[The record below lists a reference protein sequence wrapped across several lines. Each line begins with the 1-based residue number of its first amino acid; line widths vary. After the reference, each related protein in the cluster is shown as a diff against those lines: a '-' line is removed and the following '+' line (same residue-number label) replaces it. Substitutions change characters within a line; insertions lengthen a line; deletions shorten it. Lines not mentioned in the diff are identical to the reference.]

1 MPIGQ
6 LMVQVT
12 SVDQVCCWSADRVI
26 TFLLEE
32 GLLRL
37 TEYPDPILGRV
48 LMLVMINVHGGI
60 ERLLKGRDPW
70 LERYCEPRA

>member
-1 MPIGQ
+1 
-6 LMVQVT
+6 
-12 SVDQVCCWSADRVI
+12 
-26 TFLLEE
+26 
-32 GLLRL
+32 LRL
-37 TEYPDPILGRV
+37 TEYPDPILGPV